1 MVRIGLFYRSF
12 YRELRERIWR
22 SVGTRLYKERNNLL
36 LELLRKFKTYCVFP
50 CSVSTSEDYLLDVG
64 AYDGLMSAS
73 ISEIY
78 NLSAI
83 CIDLSKTLGSQP
95 QIGVFLVAD
104 GRSLPFKPNSF
115 SLVTSI
121 SLIEHL
127 PEDDRQSFY
136 NEIKRVLREDGRFI
150 LQFPNRYFPIESHSF
165 LPFVG
170 YLPSKFHK
178 AFSPDF
184 LSVPSKSTIE
194 EDLNNNGF
202 SIVKTVE
209 YELPF
214 FKSLRGALKV
224 FFKAFPFGFLIIA
237 KKWNTR

>member
-1 MVRIGLFYRSF
+1 MVRIGLFYKSF
-12 YRELRERIWR
+12 YKELRERIWR
-22 SVGTRLYKERNNLL
+22 SVGTTLYKERNNLL
-36 LELLRKFKTYCVFP
+36 LKLLSEFKTYCVFP
-50 CSVSTSEDYLLDVG
+50 CFSPCENYLLDVG
-64 AYDGLMSAS
+64 AYDGRMSTS

-78 NLSAI
+78 NLSAV
-83 CIDLSKTLGSQP
+83 CIDLSKNLESQP

-115 SLVTSI
+115 SMVTSI
-121 SLIEHL
+121 SLIEHI
-127 PEDDRQSFY
+127 PEDDRQRFY
-136 NEIKRVLREDGRFI
+136 SEIKRVLRDDGCFI

-178 AFSPDF
+178 AFSPDYVA
-184 LSVPSKSTIE
+184 VPSKSIIE
-194 EDLNNNGF
+194 EDLNNNGY

-214 FKSLRGALKV
+214 FKSLRGALRV
-224 FFKAFPFGFLIIA
+224 FFKAFPYGFLIIA
-237 KKWNTR
+237 KKCDIR